1 MSEEGDSFFCSYDFD
16 VGMGIL
22 QRSPNRLELGGFYP
36 YTCITLPR
44 FQVCVWFGLN
54 CKLQITP
61 LKGWVKIQFNTL
73 TFNRFNSVL

>member
-36 YTCITLPR
+36 YTCITLPG
-44 FQVCVWFGLN
+44 FKFVFGF
-54 CKLQITP
+54 
-61 LKGWVKIQFNTL
+61 V
-73 TFNRFNSVL
+73 